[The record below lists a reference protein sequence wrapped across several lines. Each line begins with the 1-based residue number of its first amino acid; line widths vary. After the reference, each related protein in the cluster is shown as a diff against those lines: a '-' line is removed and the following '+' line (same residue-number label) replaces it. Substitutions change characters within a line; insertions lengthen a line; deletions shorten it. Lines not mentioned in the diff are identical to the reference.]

1 MNARREWFVAGSPD
15 DLAREAAR
23 RFIELAGAAIRDRGR
38 FAVALSGGSTPRR
51 LYELLTL
58 PPYRQAV
65 DWSRVHLFFADER
78 FVPPMDS
85 ESTARLV
92 RETLLNDM
100 PIPAENFHPMPT
112 EDDPPE
118 TCAARYAETL
128 ARFFGA
134 PGPELDLVLL
144 GMGPDGHTASLF
156 PGHPDH
162 PGQVAAVHDSPKP
175 PPVRLTLT
183 LEALRRARK
192 VLFLVTGADKADTL
206 KSVYDANAPPDAVD
220 TLPAARVTAVD
231 GSSEWL
237 IDRAAAACLPDT
249 VTA

>member
-1 MNARREWFVAGSPD
+1 MSSQREWYVAGSPD

-23 RFIELAGAAIRDRGR
+23 RFIELAGAAIRDHGR

-65 DWSRVHLFFADER
+65 DWSRVHLFLADER
-78 FVPPMDS
+78 FVPPTDR

-92 RETLLNDM
+92 LETLLNGM
-100 PIPAENFHPMPT
+100 PIPEENFHPIPT
-112 EDDPPE
+112 QDGTPE
-118 TCAARYAETL
+118 ACAARYAETL
-128 ARFFGA
+128 ALFFGT
-134 PGPELDLVLL
+134 PEPELDLVLL

-162 PGQVAAVHDSPKP
+162 PGFVAAIHDSPKP

-183 LEALRRARK
+183 LEAIRRARK
-192 VLFLVTGADKADTL
+192 VLFLVTGADKADIL
-206 KSVYDANAPPDAVD
+206 KSIYHSAPEARDA
-220 TLPAARVTAVD
+220 LPAARVTAAD

-237 IDRAAAACLPDT
+237 IDREAAASLPDA
-249 VTA
+249 VSA